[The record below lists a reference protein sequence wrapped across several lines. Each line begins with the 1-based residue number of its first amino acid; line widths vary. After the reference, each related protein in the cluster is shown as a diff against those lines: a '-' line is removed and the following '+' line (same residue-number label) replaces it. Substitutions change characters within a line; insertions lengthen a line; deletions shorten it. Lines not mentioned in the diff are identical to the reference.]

1 MTSAQLAPALLVP
14 FVVWRIYVR
23 ARRNIGRQLLS
34 PARLGVRIAIYTFIV
49 GLVTFFS
56 ASFLPSLEAEVGGL
70 VTGVALAFLGLRLT
84 RWEMTPEGNFY
95 TPNALLG
102 IGLTLLF
109 VGRLV
114 YRLTVLFAAPPAI
127 SVGTPPLFQ
136 SPLTLLI
143 FGITAG
149 YYLAYTAGVLLRGR
163 RVA

>member
-1 MTSAQLAPALLVP
+1 V
-14 FVVWRIYVR
+14 
-23 ARRNIGRQLLS
+23 
-34 PARLGVRIAIYTFIV
+34 ARLAIYAFAV
-49 GLVTFFS
+49 ALVTFFA
-56 ASFLPSLEAEVGGL
+56 ASFLPSLEAEMGGVL
-70 VTGVALAFLGLRLT
+70 VGVALAFLGLRLT

-114 YRLTVLFAAPPAI
+114 YRLTVLFADPPAI
-127 SVGTPPLFQ
+127 GAGTPPLFQ

-143 FGITAG
+143 FGVTAG